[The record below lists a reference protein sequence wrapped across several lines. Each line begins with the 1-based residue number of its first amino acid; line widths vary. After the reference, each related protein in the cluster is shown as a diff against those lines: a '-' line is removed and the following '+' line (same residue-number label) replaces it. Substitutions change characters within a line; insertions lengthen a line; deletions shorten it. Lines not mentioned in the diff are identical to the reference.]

1 MQAIKVLSSFLYI
14 HFIGVPWVA
23 SPFTPINQPV
33 LSMSMPLP
41 AWLNTLLCF
50 LTGRPDLFLCYH
62 SHTPHVLRLT
72 IVFTT
77 VLPYFGLRMKKV

>member
-1 MQAIKVLSSFLYI
+1 MQAIKVLSLFPSM

-23 SPFTPINQPV
+23 SSFTPINQPV

-50 LTGRPDLFLCYH
+50 LTRRPGLFLCYH
-62 SHTPHVLRLT
+62 SHTPHVLWLT

-77 VLPYFGLRMKKV
+77 VLLYFGLRMKKV